1 MQRRRGR
8 RSCVLA
14 IVLYLLLGSKLA
26 LAELLAEL
34 LIGLA
39 VLGRGGRTRVA
50 LILQALQGL

>member
-1 MQRRRGR
+1 M
-8 RSCVLA
+8 LA